1 MVRITDS
8 AKLLA
13 AEMAG
18 ALARARQTLDPV
30 VFLGEFRDLLKKHE
44 SASRALLQSLL
55 SSLKG
60 DFFVPLAE
68 QVPEGDEAETVR
80 FALVYTEVGDL
91 VRVLAPAS
99 PLAKRQETERQVLE
113 SSFREIRRRT
123 QLEEAEK
130 KKIVEEQYEKLL
142 RTRRRDVRSQP
153 EVKSLVTNAI
163 GSAILGVL
171 ALIYYDPAAFEKSVD
186 QPGFWSLPKV
196 LGVVVGAIV
205 GLVAGGLPGILGG
218 GLLGLF
224 ASTAFIRFG
233 LYIGLGAFVIA
244 GVYFFRFRRRM
255 RAVQLTA
262 EETAARQVSI
272 KNIEDYF
279 RRKEELERARAV
291 VAVAKGEAP
300 RAELLGAR

>member
-1 MVRITDS
+1 
-8 AKLLA
+8 
-13 AEMAG
+13 
-18 ALARARQTLDPV
+18 
-30 VFLGEFRDLLKKHE
+30 
-44 SASRALLQSLL
+44 
-55 SSLKG
+55 
-60 DFFVPLAE
+60 
-68 QVPEGDEAETVR
+68 
-80 FALVYTEVGDL
+80 
-91 VRVLAPAS
+91 
-99 PLAKRQETERQVLE
+99 
-113 SSFREIRRRT
+113 
-123 QLEEAEK
+123 LEEAEK

-153 EVKSLVTNAI
+153 EVKSLVTKAI

-171 ALIYYDPAAFEKSVD
+171 ALIYYDPAALEKSVD
-186 QPGFWSLPKV
+186 QPGFWSLPRV

-218 GLLGLF
+218 GLLGLV
-224 ASTAFIRFG
+224 AATVFIRFG

-244 GVYFFRFRRRM
+244 GVYFFRFRQRM

-262 EETAARQVSI
+262 EESAARQVSI

-300 RAELLGAR
+300 RAELLGTR